1 MNTTTIMT
9 MTMTTDT
16 LTDGEH
22 AMSKATAL
30 SISVGIFGALS
41 TWLTAAVWPLP
52 VWVLFLAWASF
63 FFVGS
68 GIGGLLKSVACN
80 WTGIAIATCTLLAVN
95 GTESAVLLAVAVG
108 IGSLAMVQV
117 SRMPWLSATP
127 AIVFGFAMTVGT
139 IAATTHPITTSGV
152 SNPALIAATTA
163 LVGAAFGVASE
174 WLAQI
179 VLRAWPVPG
188 EAPDMAQPA

>member
-1 MNTTTIMT
+1 MT
-9 MTMTTDT
+9 
-16 LTDGEH
+16 
-22 AMSKATAL
+22 KATAL
-30 SISVGIFGALS
+30 SISVGVFGALS
-41 TWLTAAVWPLP
+41 TWLTAVVWPLP

-68 GIGGLLKSVACN
+68 GFSGLLTSVACN

-95 GTESAVLLAVAVG
+95 STSSPVLLAIAVG
-108 IGSLAMVQV
+108 VGSFAMVQV
-117 SRMPWLSATP
+117 SRLSWISATP

-139 IAATTHPITTSGV
+139 IAATGNGIATGGV

-174 WLAQI
+174 WGATVIARLGRVAD
-179 VLRAWPVPG
+179 G
-188 EAPDMAQPA
+188 GSEAAQPA